1 MAGFRPLATINSF
14 DKFFVI
20 AIAVITFGF
29 SLIPKGFI
37 SAYKARFAFLIADI
51 YKKYYEKRWAMK
63 YMNARLCPLKLS
75 ITTYFSFG
83 LLSKAFDKKVGEA

>member
-29 SLIPKGFI
+29 SFLPKEFI
-37 SAYKARFAFLIADI
+37 SAYKARFAFLMADI
-51 YKKYYEKRWAMK
+51 YKKYYEKRWAIK
-63 YMNARLCPLKLS
+63 YMNARLYPLKLY
-75 ITTYFSFG
+75 ITTYFSPS
-83 LLSKAFDKKVGEA
+83 LLSKAFDNKLGE